1 MTGSRCNSNTN
12 RDGGK
17 MCTKNELHL
26 ILQAVIQAY
35 QAIYGDSIVKIVLY
49 GSYARGDYQEDSD
62 IDIVAIVLGE
72 RESLQK
78 GLRNVWDV
86 SSELELKYGT
96 IVSPTVIPYAEYE
109 RYKNDLPYYR
119 NIEREGIE
127 IVA

>member
-1 MTGSRCNSNTN
+1 
-12 RDGGK
+12 

-62 IDIVAIVLGE
+62 IDIVAIVPGE

-78 GLRNVWDV
+78 GLRNV
-86 SSELELKYGT
+86 
-96 IVSPTVIPYAEYE
+96 
-109 RYKNDLPYYR
+109 
-119 NIEREGIE
+119 
-127 IVA
+127 